1 MGQRT
6 VTRSPKPPSQ
16 IDHPVNASSVPPTR
30 RAWLARS
37 AAAVSALAWPFQPAN
52 AQPARSASADGA
64 VLTSSLRSS
73 PEARL
78 IQIYRAIAAGDPQ
91 ALPLAA
97 ALVRDVPGF
106 QLGQLVYGD
115 LLLARSGSFPGFST
129 ATDGPP
135 AVRGQLQ
142 KLRAEAQRRLG
153 SLQEMPPAGAVPEQ
167 LLQVARNVRHVV
179 VVDASHSRVYVFE
192 QQANGLQLLRSFYA
206 SIGQAGFDKRVEGD
220 LRTPLGV
227 YFITSRLDDQQVEEL
242 YGIGALPL
250 NYPNE
255 HDRRLG
261 RTGSGIWL
269 HGVPRATYSRSPYA
283 TEGCVALAN
292 DDMAYLM
299 AVLQTRRTPVVITDE
314 VTWVRPADQAAERRG
329 FQSLLGQWRQAWA
342 RGDRGALQALQT
354 ADYNAR
360 GDSSPLRRV
369 STGVERAR
377 ATREPAPPAEWR
389 DVSVFRWKRQSE
401 VAIVNYTAVAPKPA
415 RSMER
420 RQYWAREQGR
430 WRLFFDGAV

>member
-1 MGQRT
+1 M
-6 VTRSPKPPSQ
+6 
-16 IDHPVNASSVPPTR
+16 N
-30 RAWLARS
+30 
-37 AAAVSALAWPFQPAN
+37 
-52 AQPARSASADGA
+52 DGA
-64 VLTSSLRSS
+64 VLAGSLSSS

-78 IQIYRAIAAGDPQ
+78 IAVYRAIAAGDRH

-115 LLLARSGSFPGFST
+115 LLMAQSGTLPSF
-129 ATDGPP
+129 ATVKDGPP
-135 AVRGQLQ
+135 AVREQLQ
-142 KLRAEAQRRLG
+142 KLRAEATRRLG
-153 SLQEMPPAGAVPEQ
+153 SLREMPPPGTVPEQ
-167 LLQVARNVRHVV
+167 VLELARNVRHVV

-192 QQANGLQLLRSFYA
+192 QQSGGLQLIRSFYA
-206 SIGQAGFDKRVEGD
+206 SIGRAGYDKEVEGD

-227 YFITSRLDDQQVEEL
+227 YHITSRLDDQQVEEL

-255 HDRRLG
+255 HDRRMG

-269 HGVPRATYSRSPYA
+269 HGVPRVSYARSPYA

-299 AVLQTRRTPVVITDE
+299 EVLQTRRTPVVIANE
-314 VTWVRPADQAAERRG
+314 VNWVRPADQAAERRS
-329 FQSLLGQWRQAWA
+329 FETLLTKWQEARA
-342 RGDRGALQALQT
+342 RGDARTLLALQT
-354 ADYNAR
+354 ADFNAR
-360 GDSSPLRRV
+360 VDNPLRKA
-369 STGVERAR
+369 SLDA
-377 ATREPAPPAEWR
+377 EPLGASGELDPQADWR
-389 DVSVFRWKRQSE
+389 QVSVFRWKRGAE
-401 VAIVNYTAVAPKPA
+401 VTIVNYTVVSTKPS
-415 RSMER
+415 RSADR

>member
-1 MGQRT
+1 M
-6 VTRSPKPPSQ
+6 
-16 IDHPVNASSVPPTR
+16 
-30 RAWLARS
+30 LA
-37 AAAVSALAWPFQPAN
+37 
-52 AQPARSASADGA
+52 G
-64 VLTSSLRSS
+64 SLRSS

-97 ALVRDVPGF
+97 ALVRDVPSF

-115 LLLARSGSFPGFST
+115 LLLARSGSFPDFCT

-142 KLRAEAQRRLG
+142 KLRTEAQRRLG
-153 SLQEMPPAGAVPEQ
+153 ALKEMPPAGLVPEQ
-167 LLQVARNVRHVV
+167 ALQVARNVRHVV

-192 QQANGLQLLRSFYA
+192 HQANGLQLLRSFYA
-206 SIGQAGFDKRVEGD
+206 SIGQAGFDKWVKGD

-283 TEGCVALAN
+283 TGGCVALAN

-299 AVLQTRRTPVVITDE
+299 QVLQTRRTPVVITDE
-314 VTWVRPADQAAERRG
+314 VTWVRPADKAAQRQSFE
-329 FQSLLGQWRQAWA
+329 SLLGQWQQARA

-354 ADYNAR
+354 ADYNNAR
-360 GDSSPLRRV
+360 GAAARCAGCPRTRRARVPANPNRPPDGATSRCSAGNASRRSPSSTTARWRRSRRAARNAA
-369 STGVERAR
+369 STG
-377 ATREPAPPAEWR
+377 
-389 DVSVFRWKRQSE
+389 SGSK
-401 VAIVNYTAVAPKPA
+401 
-415 RSMER
+415 
-420 RQYWAREQGR
+420 
-430 WRLFFDGAV
+430 GAGACSLTGPSKQV

>member
-1 MGQRT
+1 MIRRRESSSLIARY
-6 VTRSPKPPSQ
+6 VTLTSDLS
-16 IDHPVNASSVPPTR
+16 PTR
-30 RAWLARS
+30 RALLAG
-37 AAAVSALAWPFQPAN
+37 SALATTSLLFPFAQASG
-52 AQPARSASADGA
+52 QPARSPLNGEA
-64 VLTSSLRSS
+64 VLTGSLRSS

-78 IQIYRAIAAGDPQ
+78 ITVYRAIAAGDRQ

-97 ALVRDVPGF
+97 SLVRDVPGF
-106 QLGQLVYGD
+106 QLGQLVYAD
-115 LLLARSGSFPGFST
+115 LLLARSGSFPGLTT

-135 AVRGQLQ
+135 AVREQLQ
-142 KLRAEAQRRLG
+142 KLRAEAHRRLNAL
-153 SLQEMPPAGAVPEQ
+153 SEMPPPGTVPEQ
-167 LLQVARNVRHVV
+167 LLRLAPNVRHVV

-192 QQANGLQLLRSFYA
+192 QQAGGLQLIRSFYA
-206 SIGQAGFDKRVEGD
+206 SVGRAGFDKRVEGD

-299 AVLQTRRTPVVITDE
+299 EVLQTRRTPVIIADE
-314 VTWVRPADQAAERRG
+314 VNWVRPDDQAAERRS
-329 FQSLLGQWRQAWA
+329 FDALLTQWQEARS
-342 RGDRGALQALQT
+342 RGDGRTLLALQT
-354 ADYNAR
+354 ADFNAR
-360 GDSSPLRRV
+360 AGNPLRKV
-369 STGVERAR
+369 SLAAEPLRANG
-377 ATREPAPPAEWR
+377 EPDPQAEWR
-389 DVSVFRWKRQSE
+389 QVSVFRWKREAE
-401 VAIVNYTAVAPKPA
+401 VAIVNYTAVSTKPS
-415 RSMER
+415 RSTDR

>member
-1 MGQRT
+1 MTFGQND
-6 VTRSPKPPSQ
+6 SM
-16 IDHPVNASSVPPTR
+16 SVPPDRVTTR
-30 RAWLARS
+30 RKLLSRA
-37 AAAVSALAWPFQPAN
+37 ALAGASLVLPFGQASG
-52 AQPARSASADGA
+52 QTTRSSLNDGA
-64 VLTSSLRSS
+64 VLAGSLSSS

-78 IQIYRAIAAGDPQ
+78 IAVYRAIAAGDRQ

-115 LLLARSGSFPGFST
+115 LLMAQSGTLPSF
-129 ATDGPP
+129 ATVKDGPP
-135 AVRGQLQ
+135 AVREQLQ
-142 KLRAEAQRRLG
+142 KLRAEATRRLG
-153 SLQEMPPAGAVPEQ
+153 SLREMPPPGTVPEQ
-167 LLQVARNVRHVV
+167 VLELARNVRHVV

-192 QQANGLQLLRSFYA
+192 QKSSGLQLVRSFYA
-206 SIGQAGFDKRVEGD
+206 SIGRAGFDKEVEGD
-220 LRTPLGV
+220 LRTPLGI
-227 YFITSRLDDQQVEEL
+227 YHITSRLDDQQVEEL

-255 HDRRLG
+255 HDRRMG

-299 AVLQTRRTPVVITDE
+299 EVLQTRRTPVIIADE
-314 VTWVRPADQAAERRG
+314 VNWVRPDDQAAERRS
-329 FQSLLGQWRQAWA
+329 FDALLTQWQEARS
-342 RGDRGALQALQT
+342 RGDGRTLLALQT
-354 ADYNAR
+354 ADFNAR
-360 GDSSPLRRV
+360 AGNPLRKV
-369 STGVERAR
+369 SLAAEPLRANG
-377 ATREPAPPAEWR
+377 EPDPQAEWR
-389 DVSVFRWKRQSE
+389 QVSVFRWKRGAE
-401 VAIVNYTAVAPKPA
+401 VTIVNYTVVSTKPS
-415 RSMER
+415 RSADR

>member
-1 MGQRT
+1 MT
-6 VTRSPKPPSQ
+6 TRSFTPLTAASCSDPS
-16 IDHPVNASSVPPTR
+16 R
-30 RAWLARS
+30 RVLLARTALAGAS
-37 AAAVSALAWPFQPAN
+37 LVSPFGEVSAQTTRHSPN
-52 AQPARSASADGA
+52 DG
-64 VLTSSLRSS
+64 VLLTGSLRSS

-78 IQIYRAIAAGDPQ
+78 IEVYRAVARGDRQ

-106 QLGQLVYGD
+106 QLGQLVYAD
-115 LLLARSGSFPGFST
+115 LLLAHSGNAPGLST

-135 AVRGQLQ
+135 VVRERLR
-142 KLRAEAQRRLG
+142 KLRAEANRRLG
-153 SLQEMPPAGAVPEQ
+153 SLTEMPPPGTVPEQ
-167 LLQVARNVRHVV
+167 VLQLARNVRHVV
-179 VVDASHSRVYVFE
+179 AVDASHSRLYVFE
-192 QQANGLQLLRSFYA
+192 QQPHGLQLIRSFYA

-227 YFITSRLDDQQVEEL
+227 YFIISRLDDQQVEEL

-299 AVLQTRRTPVVITDE
+299 AVLQTRRTPVIVADE
-314 VTWVRPADQAAERRG
+314 LKWATPTHQTAERHG
-329 FQSLLGQWRQAWA
+329 FEALLTQWQQARA
-342 RGDRGALQALQT
+342 RNDVRILTALQT
-354 ADYNAR
+354 DDFSAR
-360 GDSSPLRRV
+360 GSSPLRRV
-369 STGVERAR
+369 STGSEDQRDRQEAAQQAV
-377 ATREPAPPAEWR
+377 WR
-389 DVSVFRWKRQSE
+389 DVSVFRWKRQDE
-401 VAIVNYTAVAPKPA
+401 VAIVNYSAVNTKPP
-415 RSMER
+415 RSIDR
-420 RQYWAREQGR
+420 RQYWVREHGR

>member
-1 MGQRT
+1 MTFGQND
-6 VTRSPKPPSQ
+6 SM
-16 IDHPVNASSVPPTR
+16 SVPPDRVTTR
-30 RAWLARS
+30 RKLLSRA
-37 AAAVSALAWPFQPAN
+37 ALAGASLVLPFGQASG
-52 AQPARSASADGA
+52 QTTRSSLNDGA
-64 VLTSSLRSS
+64 VLAGSLSSS

-78 IQIYRAIAAGDPQ
+78 IAVYRAIAAGDRQ

-115 LLLARSGSFPGFST
+115 LLMAQSGTLPSF
-129 ATDGPP
+129 ATVKDGPP
-135 AVRGQLQ
+135 AVREQLQ
-142 KLRAEAQRRLG
+142 KLRAEATRRLG
-153 SLQEMPPAGAVPEQ
+153 SLREMPPPGTVPEQ
-167 LLQVARNVRHVV
+167 VLELARNVRHVV

-192 QQANGLQLLRSFYA
+192 QQSGGLQLIRSFYA
-206 SIGQAGFDKRVEGD
+206 SIGRAGFDKEVEGD

-227 YFITSRLDDQQVEEL
+227 YHITSRLDDQQVEEL

-255 HDRRLG
+255 HDRRMG

-269 HGVPRATYSRSPYA
+269 HGVPRVSYARSPYA

-299 AVLQTRRTPVVITDE
+299 EVLQTRRTPVVIANE
-314 VTWVRPADQAAERRG
+314 VNWVRPADQAAERRS
-329 FQSLLGQWRQAWA
+329 FETLLTKWQEARA
-342 RGDRGALQALQT
+342 RGDARTLLALQT
-354 ADYNAR
+354 ADFNAR
-360 GDSSPLRRV
+360 VDNPLRKA
-369 STGVERAR
+369 SLDA
-377 ATREPAPPAEWR
+377 EPLGASGELDPQADWR
-389 DVSVFRWKRQSE
+389 QVSVFRWKRGAE
-401 VAIVNYTAVAPKPA
+401 VTIVNYTVVSTKPS
-415 RSMER
+415 RSADR

>member
-1 MGQRT
+1 MT
-6 VTRSPKPPSQ
+6 TRSFTPLTAASCSDPS
-16 IDHPVNASSVPPTR
+16 R
-30 RAWLARS
+30 RVLLARTALAGAS
-37 AAAVSALAWPFQPAN
+37 LVSPFGEVSAQTTRHSPN
-52 AQPARSASADGA
+52 DG
-64 VLTSSLRSS
+64 VLLTGSLRSS

-78 IQIYRAIAAGDPQ
+78 IEVYRAVARGDRQ

-106 QLGQLVYGD
+106 QLGQLVYAD
-115 LLLARSGSFPGFST
+115 LLLAHSGNAPGLST

-135 AVRGQLQ
+135 VVRERLR
-142 KLRAEAQRRLG
+142 KLRAEANRRLG
-153 SLQEMPPAGAVPEQ
+153 SLTEMPPPGTVPEQ
-167 LLQVARNVRHVV
+167 VLQLARNVRHVV
-179 VVDASHSRVYVFE
+179 AVDASHSRLYVFE
-192 QQANGLQLLRSFYA
+192 QQPHGLQLIRSFYA

-299 AVLQTRRTPVVITDE
+299 AVLQTRRTPVIVADE
-314 VTWVRPADQAAERRG
+314 LKWATPTHQTAERHG
-329 FQSLLGQWRQAWA
+329 FEALLTQWQQARA
-342 RGDRGALQALQT
+342 RNDVRILTALQT
-354 ADYNAR
+354 DDFSAR
-360 GDSSPLRRV
+360 GSSPLRRV
-369 STGVERAR
+369 STGSEDQRDRQEAAQQAV
-377 ATREPAPPAEWR
+377 WR
-389 DVSVFRWKRQSE
+389 DVSVFRWKRQDE
-401 VAIVNYTAVAPKPA
+401 VAIVNYSAVNTKPP
-415 RSMER
+415 RSIDR
-420 RQYWAREQGR
+420 RQYWVREHGR
-430 WRLFFDGAV
+430 LRLFFDVAV

>member
-1 MGQRT
+1 
-6 VTRSPKPPSQ
+6 VTLTS
-16 IDHPVNASSVPPTR
+16 DLFPTR
-30 RAWLARS
+30 RALLSR
-37 AAAVSALAWPFQPAN
+37 SALAATSLVFPFGQASG
-52 AQPARSASADGA
+52 QPARGPLNGAA
-64 VLTSSLRSS
+64 VLTGSLGSS

-78 IQIYRAIAAGDPQ
+78 IEIYRAIAAEDRQ

-97 ALVRDVPGF
+97 SLVRDVPGF
-106 QLGQLVYGD
+106 QLGQLVYAD
-115 LLLARSGSFPGFST
+115 LLLARSGSFPGFFT
-129 ATDGPP
+129 VTDGPP
-135 AVRGQLQ
+135 AIREQLQ
-142 KLRAEAQRRLG
+142 KLRAEANRRLS
-153 SLQEMPPAGAVPEQ
+153 SLNEMPPPGTVPEH
-167 LLQVARNVRHVV
+167 LLQLAPNVRHVV

-192 QQANGLQLLRSFYA
+192 HQASGLQLIRSFYA
-206 SIGQAGFDKRVEGD
+206 SVGRAGFDKRVEGD

-299 AVLQTRRTPVVITDE
+299 DVLQTRRTPVVIADE
-314 VTWVRPADQAAERRG
+314 VNWVRPAEQAAERRG
-329 FQSLLGQWRQAWA
+329 FDTVLTQWQQARA
-342 RGDRGALQALQT
+342 RGDARTLQALQT
-354 ADYNAR
+354 VDFNAR
-360 GDSSPLRRV
+360 GGNPLRKV
-369 STGVERAR
+369 SLVSQAQRA
-377 ATREPAPPAEWR
+377 AEGTDPQAEWR
-389 DVSVFRWKRQSE
+389 NVSVFRWKRETE
-401 VAIVNYTAVAPKPA
+401 VAIVNYTAVTPRP
-415 RSMER
+415 SGSTDR
-420 RQYWAREQGR
+420 RQYWVFEQGR

>member
-1 MGQRT
+1 MTFGQND
-6 VTRSPKPPSQ
+6 SM
-16 IDHPVNASSVPPTR
+16 SVPPDRVTTR
-30 RAWLARS
+30 RKLLSRA
-37 AAAVSALAWPFQPAN
+37 ALAGASLVLPFGQASG
-52 AQPARSASADGA
+52 QTTRSSLNDGA
-64 VLTSSLRSS
+64 VLAGSLSSS

-78 IQIYRAIAAGDPQ
+78 IAVYRAIAAGDRQ

-115 LLLARSGSFPGFST
+115 LLMAQSGTLPSF
-129 ATDGPP
+129 ATVKDGPP
-135 AVRGQLQ
+135 AVREQLQ
-142 KLRAEAQRRLG
+142 KLRAEATRRLG
-153 SLQEMPPAGAVPEQ
+153 SLREMPPPGTVPEQ
-167 LLQVARNVRHVV
+167 VLELARNVRHVV

-192 QQANGLQLLRSFYA
+192 QQSGGLQLIRSFYA
-206 SIGQAGFDKRVEGD
+206 SIGRAGYDKEVEGD

-227 YFITSRLDDQQVEEL
+227 YHITSRLDDQQVEEL

-255 HDRRLG
+255 HDRRMG

-269 HGVPRATYSRSPYA
+269 HGVPRVSYARSPYA

-299 AVLQTRRTPVVITDE
+299 EVLQTRRTPVVIANE
-314 VTWVRPADQAAERRG
+314 VNWVRPADQATERRS
-329 FQSLLGQWRQAWA
+329 FETLLTKWQEARA
-342 RGDRGALQALQT
+342 RGDARTLLALQT
-354 ADYNAR
+354 ADFNAR
-360 GDSSPLRRV
+360 VDNPLRKA
-369 STGVERAR
+369 SLDA
-377 ATREPAPPAEWR
+377 EPLGASGELDPQADWR
-389 DVSVFRWKRQSE
+389 QVSVFRWKRGAE
-401 VAIVNYTAVAPKPA
+401 VTIVNYTVVSTKPS
-415 RSMER
+415 RSADR

>member
-1 MGQRT
+1 MIRKRESSSLIARY
-6 VTRSPKPPSQ
+6 VTLTS
-16 IDHPVNASSVPPTR
+16 DSSPTR
-30 RAWLARS
+30 RALLAG
-37 AAAVSALAWPFQPAN
+37 SALATTSLLFPFAQASG
-52 AQPARSASADGA
+52 QPARSPLNGEA
-64 VLTSSLRSS
+64 VLTGSLRSS

-78 IQIYRAIAAGDPQ
+78 IAVYRAIAAGDRQ

-97 ALVRDVPGF
+97 SLVRDVPGF
-106 QLGQLVYGD
+106 QLGQLVYAD
-115 LLLARSGSFPGFST
+115 LLLARSGSFPDLTT

-135 AVRGQLQ
+135 AVREQLQ
-142 KLRAEAQRRLG
+142 KLRAEADRRLNAL
-153 SLQEMPPAGAVPEQ
+153 SEMPPPGTVPEQ
-167 LLQVARNVRHVV
+167 LLRLAPNVRHVV

-192 QQANGLQLLRSFYA
+192 QQAGGLQLIRSFYA
-206 SIGQAGFDKRVEGD
+206 SVGRAGFDKRVEGD

-299 AVLQTRRTPVVITDE
+299 AVLQTRRTPVII
-314 VTWVRPADQAAERRG
+314 ADC
-329 FQSLLGQWRQAWA
+329 
-342 RGDRGALQALQT
+342 
-354 ADYNAR
+354 
-360 GDSSPLRRV
+360 LRC
-369 STGVERAR
+369 
-377 ATREPAPPAEWR
+377 
-389 DVSVFRWKRQSE
+389 
-401 VAIVNYTAVAPKPA
+401 
-415 RSMER
+415 
-420 RQYWAREQGR
+420 
-430 WRLFFDGAV
+430 RLV

>member
-1 MGQRT
+1 MTFGQND
-6 VTRSPKPPSQ
+6 SM
-16 IDHPVNASSVPPTR
+16 SVPPDRVTTR
-30 RAWLARS
+30 RKLLSRA
-37 AAAVSALAWPFQPAN
+37 ALAGASLVLPFGQASG
-52 AQPARSASADGA
+52 QTTRSSLNDGA
-64 VLTSSLRSS
+64 VLAGSLSSS

-78 IQIYRAIAAGDPQ
+78 IAVYRAIAAGDRQ

-115 LLLARSGSFPGFST
+115 LLMAQSGTLPSF
-129 ATDGPP
+129 ATVKDGPP
-135 AVRGQLQ
+135 AVREQLQ
-142 KLRAEAQRRLG
+142 KLRAEATRRLG
-153 SLQEMPPAGAVPEQ
+153 SLREKPPPGTVPEQ
-167 LLQVARNVRHVV
+167 VLELARNVRHVV

-192 QQANGLQLLRSFYA
+192 QQSGGLQLIRSFYA
-206 SIGQAGFDKRVEGD
+206 SIGRAGYDKEVEGD

-227 YFITSRLDDQQVEEL
+227 YHITSRLDDQQVEEL

-255 HDRRLG
+255 HDRRMG

-269 HGVPRATYSRSPYA
+269 HGVPRVSYARSPYA

-299 AVLQTRRTPVVITDE
+299 EVLQTRRTPVVIANE
-314 VTWVRPADQAAERRG
+314 VNWVRPADQAAERRS
-329 FQSLLGQWRQAWA
+329 FETLLTKWQEARA
-342 RGDRGALQALQT
+342 RGDARTLLALQT
-354 ADYNAR
+354 ADFNAR
-360 GDSSPLRRV
+360 VDNPLRKA
-369 STGVERAR
+369 SLDA
-377 ATREPAPPAEWR
+377 EPLGASGELDPQADWR
-389 DVSVFRWKRQSE
+389 QVSVFRWKRGAE
-401 VAIVNYTAVAPKPA
+401 VTIVNYTVVSTKPS
-415 RSMER
+415 RSADR

>member
-1 MGQRT
+1 MIRRRESSSLIARY
-6 VTRSPKPPSQ
+6 VTLTSDLS
-16 IDHPVNASSVPPTR
+16 PTR
-30 RAWLARS
+30 RALLAG
-37 AAAVSALAWPFQPAN
+37 SALATTSLLFPFAQASG
-52 AQPARSASADGA
+52 QPARSPLNGEA
-64 VLTSSLRSS
+64 VLTGSLRSS

-78 IQIYRAIAAGDPQ
+78 ITVYRAIAAGDRQ

-97 ALVRDVPGF
+97 SLVRDVPGF
-106 QLGQLVYGD
+106 QLGQLVYAD
-115 LLLARSGSFPGFST
+115 LLLACSGSFPGLTT

-135 AVRGQLQ
+135 AVREQLQ
-142 KLRAEAQRRLG
+142 KLRAEAHRRLNAL
-153 SLQEMPPAGAVPEQ
+153 SEMPPPGTVPEQ
-167 LLQVARNVRHVV
+167 LLRLAPNVRHVV

-192 QQANGLQLLRSFYA
+192 QQAGGLQLIRSFYA
-206 SIGQAGFDKRVEGD
+206 SVGRAGFDKRVEGD

-299 AVLQTRRTPVVITDE
+299 EVLQTRRTPVIIADE
-314 VTWVRPADQAAERRG
+314 VNWVRPDDQAAERRS
-329 FQSLLGQWRQAWA
+329 FDALLTQWQEARS
-342 RGDRGALQALQT
+342 RGDGRTLLALQT
-354 ADYNAR
+354 ADFNAR
-360 GDSSPLRRV
+360 AGNPLRKV
-369 STGVERAR
+369 SLAAEPLRANG
-377 ATREPAPPAEWR
+377 EPDPQAEWR
-389 DVSVFRWKRQSE
+389 QVSVFRWKREAE
-401 VAIVNYTAVAPKPA
+401 VAIVNYTAVSTKPS
-415 RSMER
+415 RSTDR

>member
-1 MGQRT
+1 MIRK
-6 VTRSPKPPSQ
+6 RE
-16 IDHPVNASSVPPTR
+16 SSSLIARYMTLTSDSSPTR
-30 RAWLARS
+30 RALLAG
-37 AAAVSALAWPFQPAN
+37 SALATTSLLFPFAQASG
-52 AQPARSASADGA
+52 QPARSPLNGEA
-64 VLTSSLRSS
+64 VLTGSLRSS

-78 IQIYRAIAAGDPQ
+78 IAVYRAIAAGDRQ

-97 ALVRDVPGF
+97 SLVRDVPGF
-106 QLGQLVYGD
+106 QLGQLVYAD
-115 LLLARSGSFPGFST
+115 LLLARSGSFPDLTT

-135 AVRGQLQ
+135 AVREQLQ
-142 KLRAEAQRRLG
+142 KLRAEADRRLNAL
-153 SLQEMPPAGAVPEQ
+153 SEMPPPGTVPEQ
-167 LLQVARNVRHVV
+167 LLRLAPNVRHVV

-192 QQANGLQLLRSFYA
+192 QQAGGLQLIRSFYA
-206 SIGQAGFDKRVEGD
+206 SVGRAGFDKRVEGD

-299 AVLQTRRTPVVITDE
+299 AVLQTRRTPVIVADE
-314 VTWVRPADQAAERRG
+314 LKWATPTHQTAERHG
-329 FQSLLGQWRQAWA
+329 FEALLTQWQQARA
-342 RGDRGALQALQT
+342 RNDVRILTALQT
-354 ADYNAR
+354 DDFSAR
-360 GDSSPLRRV
+360 GSSPLRRV
-369 STGVERAR
+369 STGSEDQRDRQEAAQQAV
-377 ATREPAPPAEWR
+377 WR
-389 DVSVFRWKRQSE
+389 DVSVFRWKRQDE
-401 VAIVNYTAVAPKPA
+401 VAIVNYSAVNTKPP
-415 RSMER
+415 RSIDR
-420 RQYWAREQGR
+420 RQYWVREHGR
-430 WRLFFDGAV
+430 WRLFFDVAV

>member
-1 MGQRT
+1 MTFGQT
-6 VTRSPKPPSQ
+6 DSM
-16 IDHPVNASSVPPTR
+16 SVPTDPVSTR
-30 RAWLARS
+30 RKLLSRAALAGASLVLPFGQASGQTARS
-37 AAAVSALAWPFQPAN
+37 SLN
-52 AQPARSASADGA
+52 DGA
-64 VLTSSLRSS
+64 VLAGSLRSS

-78 IQIYRAIAAGDPQ
+78 IAVYRAIAAGDRQ

-97 ALVRDVPGF
+97 SLVRDVPDF
-106 QLGQLVYGD
+106 QLGQLVYAD
-115 LLLARSGSFPGFST
+115 LLLARRGSFPGLT
-129 ATDGPP
+129 TTTDGPP
-135 AVRGQLQ
+135 AVRDQLQ
-142 KLRAEAQRRLG
+142 KLRAEAHRRLN
-153 SLQEMPPAGAVPEQ
+153 SLGEMPPPGTVPEQ
-167 LLQVARNVRHVV
+167 LLQLAPHVRHVV

-192 QQANGLQLLRSFYA
+192 QQVSGLQLIRSFYA
-206 SIGQAGFDKRVEGD
+206 SVGRAGFDKRVEGD

-299 AVLQTRRTPVVITDE
+299 NLLQTRLTPVVIADE
-314 VTWVRPADQAAERRG
+314 VNWVRPADQAAERRS
-329 FQSLLGQWRQAWA
+329 FDTLLTQWQEARA
-342 RGDRGALQALQT
+342 RGDARTLQALQT
-354 ADYNAR
+354 EDFNAR
-360 GDSSPLRRV
+360 VGNPLRKV
-369 STGVERAR
+369 SLVAEAHR
-377 ATREPAPPAEWR
+377 ATGEPHPQAEWR
-389 DVSVFRWKRQSE
+389 HVSVFRWKREAE
-401 VAIVNYTAVAPKPA
+401 VAIVNYTVVTTR
-415 RSMER
+415 RSASFDR
-420 RQYWAREQGR
+420 RQYWALEQGR

>member
-1 MGQRT
+1 MIRFAERIAPNVYPVEASDK
-6 VTRSPKPPSQ
+6 VTT
-16 IDHPVNASSVPPTR
+16 TR
-30 RAWLARS
+30 RTWLARG
-37 AAAVSALAWPFQPAN
+37 AAAMSALTLPCWPATSMSAGN
-52 AQPARSASADGA
+52 ASANGA
-64 VLTSSLRSS
+64 VLTGTLRSS

-78 IQIYRAIAAGDPQ
+78 IEIYRAIAAGDKQ

-106 QLGQLVYGD
+106 QLGQLVYAD
-115 LLLARSGSFPGFST
+115 LLLARSGPFPSFT
-129 ATDGPP
+129 HVTDGPP
-135 AVRGQLQ
+135 AVRVQLQ
-142 KLRAEAQRRLG
+142 KLRAEAQRRLV
-153 SLQEMPPAGAVPEQ
+153 SLQEVPPAGTVPEQ
-167 LLQVARNVRHVV
+167 LLQLARNVRHVV
-179 VVDASHSRVYVFE
+179 VVDASHSRVHVFE
-192 QQANGLQLLRSFYA
+192 HQTNGLQRVRSFYA

-292 DDMAYLM
+292 EDMAYLM
-299 AVLQTRRTPVVITDE
+299 AVLQTRRTPVVIADE
-314 VTWVRPADQAAERRG
+314 VNWVRPADQTAERRG
-329 FQSLLGQWRQAWA
+329 FESLLGQWQQARA
-342 RGDRGALQALQT
+342 REDHGALQTLQT
-354 ADYNAR
+354 TDYNAR
-360 GDSSPLRRV
+360 GDSGPLRRV
-369 STGVERAR
+369 STGAERAPS
-377 ATREPAPPAEWR
+377 TRGPALPTEWR
-389 DVSVFRWKRQSE
+389 DVSVFRWKRHSE
-401 VAIVNYTAVAPKPA
+401 VAIVNYTAVSPKPS
-415 RSMER
+415 RSAER
-420 RQYWAREQGR
+420 RQYWVREEGL

>member
-1 MGQRT
+1 MIRRRESSPLIARY
-6 VTRSPKPPSQ
+6 VTLTSDLS
-16 IDHPVNASSVPPTR
+16 PTR
-30 RAWLARS
+30 RALLAG
-37 AAAVSALAWPFQPAN
+37 SALATTSLLFPFAQASG
-52 AQPARSASADGA
+52 QPARSPVNGEA
-64 VLTSSLRSS
+64 VLTGSLRSS

-78 IQIYRAIAAGDPQ
+78 IAVYRAIAAGDRQ

-97 ALVRDVPGF
+97 SLVRDVPGF
-106 QLGQLVYGD
+106 QLGQLVYAD
-115 LLLARSGSFPGFST
+115 LLLARSGSFPGLTT

-135 AVRGQLQ
+135 AVREQLQ
-142 KLRAEAQRRLG
+142 KLRAEAHRRLNAL
-153 SLQEMPPAGAVPEQ
+153 SETPPPGTVPEQ
-167 LLQVARNVRHVV
+167 LLRLAPNVRHVV

-192 QQANGLQLLRSFYA
+192 QQAGGLQLVRSFYA
-206 SIGQAGFDKRVEGD
+206 SVGRAGFDKRVEGD

-299 AVLQTRRTPVVITDE
+299 EVLQTRRTPVIIADE
-314 VTWVRPADQAAERRG
+314 VNWVRPADQAAERRS
-329 FQSLLGQWRQAWA
+329 FDALLTQWQEARS
-342 RGDRGALQALQT
+342 RGDGRTLLALQT
-354 ADYNAR
+354 ADFNAR
-360 GDSSPLRRV
+360 AGNPLRKV
-369 STGVERAR
+369 SLAAEPLRANG
-377 ATREPAPPAEWR
+377 EPDPQAEWR
-389 DVSVFRWKRQSE
+389 QVSVFRWKREAE
-401 VAIVNYTAVAPKPA
+401 VAIVNYTAVSTKPS
-415 RSMER
+415 RSADR

>member
-1 MGQRT
+1 MGQRAVIRPT
-6 VTRSPKPPSQ
+6 DFISPLEGSVNVPSE
-16 IDHPVNASSVPPTR
+16 SSTR

-37 AAAVSALAWPFQPAN
+37 AAAVSALALPFQPAS
-52 AQPARSASADGA
+52 AQPARSASADGV
-64 VLTSSLRSS
+64 VLAGSLRSS

-78 IQIYRAIAAGDPQ
+78 IQIYRAIAAGEAQ

-115 LLLARSGSFPGFST
+115 LLLARSGSFPGFSNT
-129 ATDGPP
+129 MDGPP

-142 KLRAEAQRRLG
+142 KLRAEAQRRLD
-153 SLQEMPPAGAVPEQ
+153 SLQEMPPVGAVPEQ
-167 LLQVARNVRHVV
+167 VLQVARNVRHVV

-299 AVLQTRRTPVVITDE
+299 QELEPRRTPVIIAEE
-314 VTWVRPADQAAERRG
+314 VRWVKPSALTAQKAEFRE
-329 FQSLLGQWRQAWA
+329 LLARWVEARS
-342 RGDRGALQALQT
+342 RGDLVTLQALSARDLQS
-354 ADYNAR
+354 DNGAR
-360 GDSSPLRRV
+360 GRPLKMLVRAAATALQNRRIDLKEV
-369 STGVERAR
+369 SI
-377 ATREPAPPAEWR
+377 
-389 DVSVFRWKRQSE
+389 FRWTRGTEVTVVNFSE
-401 VAIVNYTAVAPKPA
+401 VVAGEA
-415 RSMER
+415 RGLVK
-420 RQYWAREQGR
+420 RQYWRKEQGS
-430 WRLFFDGAV
+430 WKLFYEGVIG